1 MALGDVSPL
10 KVIQALAG
18 AGWHEVPNEADEP
31 SLVVLDT
38 DIWQNTIPIVID
50 TSQALVPFEADILPQ
65 LDQAGVDLNAFM
77 AAWESIEG

>member
-10 KVIQALAG
+10 KVIQALASI
-18 AGWHEVPNEADEP
+18 GWHEVPHESDEP
-31 SLVVLDT
+31 NFVLLDT
-38 DIWQNTIPIVID
+38 DDWQNTIPILID

-65 LDQAGVDLNAFM
+65 LEQAGVDLNPFM